1 MNAILYPLCAA
12 VAWIGL
18 LFKIP
23 ALLGR
28 DRGHAAAAVGMFYLF
43 MGLTFTI
50 SDPRVW
56 AAIGSASGVS
66 NLALVL
72 SQGCVIGVA
81 ASQLA
86 ALTFWEDPPERAARR
101 VRGQTIAFGGV
112 LAAMVVLFTLA
123 DLTEEDTTTAAVR
136 YAGEGMYSVY
146 LMLYVTAFAVAE
158 YFIAVRCFQYAR
170 MVDGTWL
177 RRGLRLA
184 AAGAIGGLIYCA
196 ARYADVVA
204 KPLGLDP
211 QRWEFLARLG
221 AGVGGILALIGWS
234 IPGWAPQLRAV
245 RGWLRRYRAYRDLY
259 PLWHALLTANPD
271 LALEPNA
278 GRRAFRDLDFRLHRR
293 AIEIRDGIRWLRPYQ
308 SVDVA
313 DVAAGAADE
322 GSRANAEAVTIATA
336 LAARAKA
343 EVPASPTQGV
353 AAPDPAADGSREET
367 AWLVQVA
374 RAFATLE
381 RS

>member
-28 DRGHAAAAVGMFYLF
+28 DRGHAAAAVGCFYLF

-56 AAIGSASGVS
+56 AMIGSASGVP

-86 ALTFWEDPPERAARR
+86 ALTFWEDVPERATRR
-101 VRGQTIAFGGV
+101 VRGQVIAFGGV
-112 LAAMVVLFTLA
+112 LVAMVVLFTLA
-123 DLTEEDTTTAAVR
+123 DLTEEDTTTAAMR
-136 YAGEGMYSVY
+136 FAGEGLYSVY

-170 MVDGTWL
+170 VVDGRWL

-184 AAGAIGGLIYCA
+184 ATGAVGGLVYCA
-196 ARYADVVA
+196 VRYADVVA
-204 KPLGLDP
+204 KLVDLDP

-221 AGVGGILALIGWS
+221 AGVGGILALVGWS
-234 IPGWAPQLRAV
+234 VPGWAPQVRAV
-245 RGWLRRYRAYRDLY
+245 RERLRRYRAYRDLY
-259 PLWHALLTANPD
+259 PLWRALLSANPD

-278 GRRAFRDLDFRLHRR
+278 GRRAVRDLDFRLHRR
-293 AIEIRDGIRWLRPYQ
+293 VIEIRDGIRWLRPYH
-308 SVDVA
+308 SADVA
-313 DVAAGAADE
+313 DAGDAGADDAR
-322 GSRANAEAVTIATA
+322 RAHAEAVTIATA

-343 EVPASPTQGV
+343 TVPASPSPTV
-353 AAPDPAADGSREET
+353 AVPDPANDGSREET
-367 AWLVQVA
+367 AWLVRVA

-381 RS
+381 TS